1 MTKQVISLSD
11 QAANRIKEI
20 MLSAENGSIGV
31 SRLLIH
37 LHRLAPQ
44 SSHPDLSIGQ

>member
-20 MLSAENGSIGV
+20 MSSAENGSIGV
-31 SRLLIH
+31 RVGWERSKQTYQ
-37 LHRLAPQ
+37 A
-44 SSHPDLSIGQ
+44 S